1 MTPEVAILVG
11 LPGAGKS
18 TFYRERLAATHRH
31 VSKDL
36 LKNAKNKQARQD
48 ALVREALQAG
58 HSVAVDNTNVSAAE
72 RATVIAIARE
82 LGARIVGHYIEA
94 STREAVARNE
104 RREETKGRVPKVA
117 IFTCAKRLVPPSL
130 GEGFDALHTWR
141 VTENG
146 AFVETSRLPET

>member
-48 ALVREALQAG
+48 ALVREALKAG
-58 HSVAVDNTNVSAAE
+58 HSVAVDNTNVSPAE
-72 RATVIAIARE
+72 RAAVITIARE

-94 STREAVARNE
+94 TTREAVARNE
-104 RREETKGRVPKVA
+104 RREEKKGRVPKVA
-117 IFTCAKRLVPPSL
+117 IFTCAKRLVPPSSE
-130 GEGFDALHTWR
+130 EGFDALHTWR
-141 VTENG
+141 VTEDG
-146 AFVETSRLPET
+146 RFAETAQSADQ